1 MLSTRGQCTRTHG
14 LLSSRRLSLY
24 ACVLLA
30 FGLLL
35 WARLIL
41 VTGTPRTAI
50 AQPEA
55 GVKTSAERPGVPG
68 VLD

>member
-1 MLSTRGQCTRTHG
+1 MFGTL
-14 LLSSRRLSLY
+14 RLSLF
-24 ACVLLA
+24 ACALLA

-50 AQPEA
+50 AEPGAPTTQRAGAPESDQPD
-55 GVKTSAERPGVPG
+55 R
-68 VLD
+68 

>member
-1 MLSTRGQCTRTHG
+1 M
-14 LLSSRRLSLY
+14 SSRSLRLSPGRISLF
-24 ACVLLA
+24 ACVLMA

-50 AQPEA
+50 ADPAGVPSQATVEA
-55 GVKTSAERPGVPG
+55 GPDTAAGHP
-68 VLD
+68 